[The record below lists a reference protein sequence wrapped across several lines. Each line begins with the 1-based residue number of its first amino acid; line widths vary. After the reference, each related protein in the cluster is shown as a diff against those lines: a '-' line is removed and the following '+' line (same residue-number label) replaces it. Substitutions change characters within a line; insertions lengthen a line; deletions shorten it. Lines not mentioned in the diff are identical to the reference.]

1 MSASGSRLARQIR
14 PHLGTEL
21 WDELVEHTNRHYKA
35 DWLRARLRP
44 NRACCAALAPSM
56 ARCALP
62 PRPASSFCSSVAW
75 RSKSIII
82 LTG

>member
-35 DWLRARLRP
+35 DWLRA
-44 NRACCAALAPSM
+44 CVCARSDVRCVGTFDGALYTSA
-56 ARCALP
+56 
-62 PRPASSFCSSVAW
+62 
-75 RSKSIII
+75 K
-82 LTG
+82 TGFELLL